1 MLTNKTTKAQRV
13 LVFGTFDLLHPGH
26 LSFLRQA
33 RDLAREL
40 YVVVARDNNSEKL
53 KGRKPVQNEELRL
66 NAVAKLPFVTKALLG
81 QIELNHR
88 YQLVNEISPN
98 IIALGYDQF
107 LLTTTL
113 EKDLSEMALDIKLI
127 RLKPYKADK
136 YKSSILRQNLQPQQL
151 TE

>member
-1 MLTNKTTKAQRV
+1 MKKVNKV

-33 RDLAREL
+33 RELGHKL
-40 YVVVARDNNSEKL
+40 YVVVARDKNAEKL
-53 KGRKPVQNEELRL
+53 KGRKPIQNEQIRLR
-66 NAVAKLPFVTKALLG
+66 AVSKLPFITQALLG

-88 YQLVNEISPN
+88 YRLVKEINPD

-113 EKDLSEMALDIKLI
+113 EKDLAAMGLKTRLV
-127 RLKPYKADK
+127 RLKPYKADR
-136 YKSSILRQNLQPQQL
+136 YKSTILRRELGM
-151 TE
+151 

>member
-1 MLTNKTTKAQRV
+1 MSTNKTPKAQRV

-40 YVVVARDNNSEKL
+40 YVVVARDKNSEKL
-53 KGRKPVQNEELRL
+53 KGRRPIQNEELRL
-66 NAVAKLPFVTKALLG
+66 NAVSKLPFVTKAMFG
-81 QIELNHR
+81 QIELDHR
-88 YQLVNEISPN
+88 YKLVGDINPN
-98 IIALGYDQF
+98 VIALGYDQF

-113 EKDLSEMALDIKLI
+113 EKDLANLGLDIKLT
-127 RLKPYKADK
+127 RLKPYRADK
-136 YKSSILRQNLQPQQL
+136 YKSSILRQSLKPVQL